1 LNVGL
6 AMQIDMQLME
16 NYIQLKNVIVHQ
28 DDIDMKIEVI
38 ELLLVMNMN
47 YQYLILLELSEEIV
61 LHSQ

>member
-1 LNVGL
+1 
-6 AMQIDMQLME
+6 MQIDMQLME